1 MGFAKQDFVLRAIR
15 RYFAIRAYTKRLS
28 GDLRRRFG
36 LKPLYTIDLVTKAV
50 ERGGYS
56 KAFIAYAHA
65 TYCSREDFDAHY
77 GPLGVK
83 CTFDG
88 LRAVVAKRYLHG
100 RTDFDAETVINQMN
114 QQSWAGDTFSESGIA
129 E

>member
-1 MGFAKQDFVLRAIR
+1 MRAIR
-15 RYFAIRAYTKRLS
+15 RYLAIRSYVKRLS

-36 LKPLYTIDLVTKAV
+36 LKPLYTIDHVTKAV

-56 KAFIAYAHA
+56 KDFIAYAHA
-65 TYCSREDFDAHY
+65 TYCSREDFNAYY
-77 GPLGVK
+77 GPLGVN
-83 CTFDG
+83 CSFDG
-88 LRAVVAKRYLHG
+88 LRKTVANRYLKG
-100 RTDFDAETVINQMN
+100 RTDFDAETVINHMN